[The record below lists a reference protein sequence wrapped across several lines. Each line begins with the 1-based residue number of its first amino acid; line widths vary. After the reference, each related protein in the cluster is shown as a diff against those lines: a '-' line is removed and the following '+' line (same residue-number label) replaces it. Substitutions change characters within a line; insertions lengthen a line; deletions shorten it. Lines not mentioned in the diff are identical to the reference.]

1 MKKILTSSFA
11 MIALLI
17 GTNTYAADQARK
29 VDSFSNIKT
38 QGALVVHIVVGKTQ
52 SISVSG
58 DDKFISKVT
67 TRVFGDELII
77 AYKNEKNSVNISDDM
92 TVTVTLPELNKFTM
106 EGAGKTTIK
115 DISGDRFELNYEG
128 VGYLELDGNVNVFK
142 LRAKGV
148 GMVDAKKLKAD
159 YVDATVEGI
168 GSVDVYAKDKLK
180 ASVQGIGS
188 LTYYGHPRSVS
199 KSAEGLGSITAG
211 K

>member
-11 MIALLI
+11 MIALLL
-17 GTNTYAADQARK
+17 GANTYAADQSRK

-38 QGALVVHIVVGKTQ
+38 QGALVVHVVVGKAQ

-92 TVTVTLPELNKFTM
+92 TVTVTVPELNKFTM
-106 EGAGKTTIK
+106 EGAGKTIIK

-148 GMVDAKKLKAD
+148 GMVDAKKLKAE

-168 GSVDVYAKDKLK
+168 GAVDVYAKEKLK

-188 LTYYGHPRSVS
+188 LTYYGNPRSIS
-199 KSAEGLGSITAG
+199 KSADGLGSIKAG